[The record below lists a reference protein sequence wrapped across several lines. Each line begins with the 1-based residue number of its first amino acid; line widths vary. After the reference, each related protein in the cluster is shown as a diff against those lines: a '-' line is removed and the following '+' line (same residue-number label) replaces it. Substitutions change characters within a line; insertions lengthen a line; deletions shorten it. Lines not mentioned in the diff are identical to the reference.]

1 MKALGYTLTNPA
13 SAYDWDM
20 RKITVALITTGAIFL
35 NPSAATAADQYQ
47 TLASQVSY
55 GIYKPSNTLGFKPLN
70 FEVRPC
76 RLFPKRDKYLL
87 AGFGGMDHGIA
98 LVETS
103 AQYNC
108 TGVDNPQ
115 PLGTTT
121 INGIRANVGI
131 YCASKNCKK
140 SDFSTHGG
148 EITFV
153 TPKSKSRASTYIRVG
168 TQGGFT
174 LNQLIT
180 FANGLKVVT
189 VL

>member
-1 MKALGYTLTNPA
+1 
-13 SAYDWDM
+13 M
-20 RKITVALITTGAIFL
+20 RKLAISLVALLLLLL
-35 NPSAATAADQYQ
+35 NSPLAAASSDKYQ

-55 GIYKPSNTLGFKPLN
+55 GIYKPRNTLGLKSLN

-76 RLFPKRDKYLL
+76 RLFPKHDKYLL

-98 LVETS
+98 LVETA

-108 TGVDNPQ
+108 TGVDSPQ

-121 INGIRANVGI
+121 INGIRANIGI
-131 YCASKNCKK
+131 YCASKNCTK

-153 TPKSKSRASTYIRVG
+153 TPKSKTRASTYIRVG

-180 FANGLKVVT
+180 FANGLKLVT
-189 VL
+189 VP

>member
-1 MKALGYTLTNPA
+1 MRKLAISLVALLLLLLNSPLAPA
-13 SAYDWDM
+13 SSD
-20 RKITVALITTGAIFL
+20 K
-35 NPSAATAADQYQ
+35 YQ
-47 TLASQVSY
+47 TLQSQVSY
-55 GIYKPSNTLGFKPLN
+55 QVYQPSNTLGLKPLN

-76 RLFPKRDKYLL
+76 RLFPKREKYLL
-87 AGFGGMDHGIA
+87 AGFGGMDHGISI
-98 LVETS
+98 VETS

-140 SDFSTHGG
+140 SDFTTHGG

-153 TPKSKSRASTYIRVG
+153 TPKTKSRASTYIRVG

>member
-1 MKALGYTLTNPA
+1 MRKLAISLVALLLLLLNSPLAPA
-13 SAYDWDM
+13 SSD
-20 RKITVALITTGAIFL
+20 K
-35 NPSAATAADQYQ
+35 YQ
-47 TLASQVSY
+47 TLQSQVSY
-55 GIYKPSNTLGFKPLN
+55 QVYQPSNTLGLKPLN

-76 RLFPKRDKYLL
+76 RLFPKREKYLL

-108 TGVDNPQ
+108 TGVDTPQ

-121 INGIRANVGI
+121 INSIRANVGI
-131 YCASKNCKK
+131 YCVSKNCKK
-140 SDFSTHGG
+140 SDFTTHGG

-153 TPKSKSRASTYIRVG
+153 TPKTKSRASTYIRVG

>member
-1 MKALGYTLTNPA
+1 MRKLAISLVALLLLLLNSPLAPA
-13 SAYDWDM
+13 SSD
-20 RKITVALITTGAIFL
+20 K
-35 NPSAATAADQYQ
+35 YQ

-55 GIYKPSNTLGFKPLN
+55 GIYKPSNTLGLKSLN

-87 AGFGGMDHGIA
+87 AGFGGTDHGIA

-131 YCASKNCKK
+131 YCTSKNCTK
-140 SDFSTHGG
+140 SDFMTHGG

-153 TPKSKSRASTYIRVG
+153 TPKTKTRASTYIRVG
-168 TQGGFT
+168 TQGGFS
-174 LNQLIT
+174 LNQLIA
-180 FANGLKVVT
+180 FANGLKLVT
-189 VL
+189 VP

>member
-1 MKALGYTLTNPA
+1 
-13 SAYDWDM
+13 M
-20 RKITVALITTGAIFL
+20 RKLAISLAALLLLLL
-35 NPSAATAADQYQ
+35 NSPLAAASSDKYQ
-47 TLASQVSY
+47 TLQSQVSY
-55 GIYKPSNTLGFKPLN
+55 QVYQPSNTLGLKPLN

-76 RLFPKRDKYLL
+76 RLFPKREKYLL
-87 AGFGGMDHGIA
+87 AGFGGMDNGIA

-115 PLGTTT
+115 PLGATT

-131 YCASKNCKK
+131 YCASKSCKK
-140 SDFSTHGG
+140 SDFMMHGG

-153 TPKSKSRASTYIRVG
+153 TPKTKSRASTYIRVG